1 MVEGNT
7 FMTVTAVHSC
17 AESAPAGAI
26 PAPRTG
32 PQPTAVSDLTLAATS
47 TAVNVGLMLLHLT
60 LAKWGHPELVRT
72 GAAVLSELLDQAVR
86 HTGVPDPT
94 ERWRDRD
101 DLALI
106 GVRLLLLDH
115 GIVIKVADRHRE
127 PPEPSDAFRS
137 LSDRWHFHPTPAGRV
152 VWCELDLSQHEL
164 TEHGLPKRR
173 RTGAPPP
180 QRMPAPLVDRQLLQR
195 IHEGLEAL

>member
-1 MVEGNT
+1 
-7 FMTVTAVHSC
+7 MTVTAMHPC
-17 AESAPAGAI
+17 TEPATAAAI
-26 PAPRTG
+26 PVPQAA

-47 TAVNVGLMLLHLT
+47 TAVNIGLVLLHLT
-60 LAKWGHPELVRT
+60 LTKWGHPELLRT

-106 GVRLLLLDH
+106 NVRLLLFDH
-115 GIVIKVADRHRE
+115 AILIKVADRHRE
-127 PPEPSDAFRS
+127 PPEPSDTFRA
-137 LSDRWHFHPTPAGRV
+137 LSNQWHFHPTPAGRV
-152 VWCELDLSQHEL
+152 VWCELDLSQHDL

-173 RTGAPPP
+173 RTGAPHP
-180 QRMPAPLVDRQLLQR
+180 QRTPASLVDRQLLQR
-195 IHEGLEAL
+195 IHEGLKAL